1 MEFHVPASWGDE
13 KKTNN
18 LCNSR
23 SDSRWLSIIRGIDFT
38 RSGDDRN
45 SRLSDRREYRYVG
58 RFNTTIAFL
67 STILFRVRARS
78 MGNGKNAV
86 DAAGRTP
93 VSWTRSREGAAA
105 AAGSVLSVNAGGF
118 VWCFLP
124 RVLDTARSYSTIGSF
139 HGTRTVIGPFQ
150 QDRRCPWDDERRR
163 RLLRGNDSFI
173 TLPCAI
179 SPVIRDYGDRVNNGL
194 SWGPFFVIRC
204 VCAVSGGAN
213 HVYSGDEVVS
223 IGDNESRDRQL
234 EIYNYLTIIPRW
246 RD

>member
-1 MEFHVPASWGDE
+1 MEFHVPVSWGDE

-45 SRLSDRREYRYVG
+45 SRLSDRRELKRETATLDVLTP
-58 RFNTTIAFL
+58 RLL
-67 STILFRVRARS
+67 SFPRS
-78 MGNGKNAV
+78 FFAYAHDRNGKNAV

-234 EIYNYLTIIPRW
+234 EIYNYLIPRW

>member
-173 TLPCAI
+173 TLPCAK

-204 VCAVSGGAN
+204 VCAVSGGAS
-213 HVYSGDEVVS
+213 HV
-223 IGDNESRDRQL
+223 DRIPEMKL
-234 EIYNYLTIIPRW
+234 FRLGTMNRGIDSWKFIII
-246 RD
+246 

>member
-223 IGDNESRDRQL
+223 IGDNESRDR
-234 EIYNYLTIIPRW
+234 
-246 RD
+246 

>member
-150 QDRRCPWDDERRR
+150 QDRRCPWDDERSTRER
-163 RLLRGNDSFI
+163 FLYNAPLCNIPGDSRLRWPCQQRTFMGPVFRHSLCLRSFRW
-173 TLPCAI
+173 CE
-179 SPVIRDYGDRVNNGL
+179 SRG
-194 SWGPFFVIRC
+194 S
-204 VCAVSGGAN
+204 
-213 HVYSGDEVVS
+213 YSGDEVVS
-223 IGDNESRDRQL
+223 IGDNESRDR
-234 EIYNYLTIIPRW
+234 
-246 RD
+246 

>member
-204 VCAVSGGAN
+204 VCAVSGGAS

-223 IGDNESRDRQL
+223 IGDNESRDR
-234 EIYNYLTIIPRW
+234 
-246 RD
+246 

>member
-194 SWGPFFVIRC
+194 SWGPFFVSFVVFAQFQVVRITCIPEMKLFR
-204 VCAVSGGAN
+204 SGTMNRGID
-213 HVYSGDEVVS
+213 SWKF
-223 IGDNESRDRQL
+223 
-234 EIYNYLTIIPRW
+234 III
-246 RD
+246 